1 MKVRTL
7 HFAPARVTPGM
18 KLAKAVSDRD
28 GHALL
33 ASGTA
38 LDAEILD
45 RLIRRGVESVAVL
58 VEDLRDEETIAT
70 ELRLADERVAA
81 IFRGLGSPARA
92 VLHSA
97 ILNYRLESLK

>member
-18 KLAKAVSDRD
+18 KLAKTVNDRD

-33 ASGTA
+33 APGTE
-38 LDAEILD
+38 LDATTLD

-58 VEDLRDEETIAT
+58 VEDVRDEETIAT
-70 ELRLADERVAA
+70 ELRHAEERVAT
-81 IFRGLGSPARA
+81 IFRGSGSAARA
-92 VLHSA
+92 ALHAAVL
-97 ILNYRLESLK
+97 NFRLESLK

>member
-7 HFAPARVTPGM
+7 HFAPARVTPGT
-18 KLAKAVSDRD
+18 KLAKAVNDRD

-33 ASGTA
+33 AAGSV

-58 VEDLRDEETIAT
+58 VQDTRDEETIAT
-70 ELRLADERVAA
+70 ELRLAEERVAA
-81 IFRGLGSPARA
+81 IFRGSGNPARA
-92 VLHSA
+92 VLQAA